1 MKTITILE
9 PWASLIADGA
19 KRIETRSWSTKHRG
33 SLAIHVGKSLKEW
46 HLDLAWKEPFFSALK
61 LQYVEGVGISYSPG
75 CIIAKCNLVDCIKMT
90 PEFIDL
96 VKTAEGHEY
105 EFGDYAVG
113 RYAWILEDVKRL
125 EKPIPARGDLS
136 IWEWDGEV
144 K

>member
-1 MKTITILE
+1 
-9 PWASLIADGA
+9 
-19 KRIETRSWSTKHRG
+19 
-33 SLAIHVGKSLKEW
+33 
-46 HLDLAWKEPFFSALK
+46 
-61 LQYVEGVGISYSPG
+61 
-75 CIIAKCNLVDCIKMT
+75 MT